1 MDLLRPIF
9 TEGDRLTREQVDEIL
24 RSGPAVAPE
33 LARVLADEEAWEAEP
48 PAAWA
53 VVHAAFLL
61 GALRPPGSLDVLAE
75 AVETA
80 ADYDEDLIIEA
91 SPFMFAAFG
100 PPALPRLRQIAQDR
114 EASATL
120 RGCAHE
126 ALALLGTPE
135 ALDVLRESVDNRRCD
150 QDVRAFAALAL
161 LDFARP
167 EDRPRIEAAVDN
179 DVLRREMV
187 EAVYRDGPPE
197 WPPYDWLS
205 FYDPEA
211 IAERQALGDEVDEED
226 VEPPPAGGE
235 EPPPPPLKAAVV
247 PGRNDPCPCGSRMK
261 YKKCCGK

>member
-9 TEGDRLTREQVDEIL
+9 TEGDRLTRAQVDEIL
-24 RSGPAVAPE
+24 RHGAAVAPE
-33 LARVLADEEAWEAEP
+33 LVRILADEEVWEAEL
-48 PAAWA
+48 PAGWA

-91 SPFMFAAFG
+91 APFMFAANG
-100 PPALPRLRQIAQDR
+100 PAALPRLRQLARDR
-114 EASATL
+114 EASPTL

-126 ALALLGTPE
+126 ALGLLGTPD
-135 ALDVLRESVDNRRCD
+135 AIAVLRESVDDRRCD
-150 QDVRAFAALAL
+150 QDVRAVAALAL

-167 EDRPRIEAAVDN
+167 EDRARIEAAADG
-179 DVLRREMV
+179 DILQDEEI
-187 EAVYRDGPPE
+187 EAVYRDGPPN

-211 IAERQALGDEVDEED
+211 LAERQAAPAEEEPEE
-226 VEPPPAGGE
+226 EPPADE
-235 EPPPPPLKAAVV
+235 DPPPPPIKAPVV

-261 YKKCCGK
+261 YKKCCGKA

>member
-1 MDLLRPIF
+1 MDVLRPIF
-9 TEGDRLTREQVDEIL
+9 TEGDRLSRAQVDEIL
-24 RSGPAVAPE
+24 RHGPAVAPE
-33 LARVLADEEAWEAEP
+33 LVRILADEEVWEAEP

-80 ADYDEDLIIEA
+80 VDYDEDLVIEA

-100 PPALPRLRQIAQDR
+100 PSALPRLREIARDR
-114 EASATL
+114 EASTTL

-126 ALALLGTPE
+126 ALALLGTPA
-135 ALDVLRESVDNRRCD
+135 ALDVLRESVDDRRCD
-150 QDVRAFAALAL
+150 QDVRAFAALSL
-161 LDFARP
+161 LDFALP
-167 EDRPRIEAAVDN
+167 GDRARIEAAIDD
-179 DVLRREMV
+179 DVPRREMV
-187 EAVYRDGPPE
+187 ESVYRDGPPV

-205 FYDPEA
+205 FYDASA
-211 IAERQALGDEVDEED
+211 IAERQALGDEDPEDEEE
-226 VEPPPAGGE
+226 VEAPADA
-235 EPPPPPLKAAVV
+235 PPPPLRAEAV